1 VERTIKLT
9 ISEDFSEKAKELGIT
24 EEQFR
29 SALGYATVWGAMHE
43 DATDDQLD
51 LWLTHEAI
59 ISCWY
64 RNSAALGGATKFYMA
79 GHPAPHNAS
88 GYSFHS

>member
-1 VERTIKLT
+1 VKRTISLS

-64 RNSAALGGATKFYMA
+64 RDSAGKTKFYMA
-79 GHPAPHNAS
+79 GHPSTSSKS